1 MFGVMCR
8 VVKVMLSVVSG
19 SCVGVWSHFECMV
32 FEVLFRCLGSHVH
45 AGFQVCECVVGE
57 SGICT
62 VGCMMDVWT
71 VWECGSVACGQ
82 QVSWQTACSHGQ
94 LPFR

>member
-1 MFGVMCR
+1 MCR
-8 VVKVMLSVVSG
+8 VFGVILSVWCLR
-19 SCVGVWSHFECMV
+19 SCLG
-32 FEVLFRCLGSHVH
+32 CLGSHVH